1 MAHSFR
7 TEINCSPGQSIE
19 LQHKILTLGSCFAD
33 QFGSWLQTNKFQVL
47 TNPFGT
53 VYNPISIHT
62 LLTSALDL
70 TLEQELFLERDGYWF
85 HHHYHSLF
93 TDRTKESL
101 GVKINQQ
108 QQKVKEFLYQTDVVI
123 LTYGTAWVYQLKSN
137 QKRVSNCHKVPGSS
151 FEKKLLSVDEIV
163 DSFQRLVLKVRA
175 IKPTV
180 RILLTVSPVR
190 HLKDTLELN
199 SVSKSVLRLACH
211 HLRQPGVEYFPAY
224 ELLLDDLRDYR
235 FYDRDMIHPSA
246 EARDYINNKFSD
258 RYFSEA
264 TKKLIGMLNEV
275 HRALAHK
282 PFQLASPI
290 HQQFLVETLKKLE
303 LINVHLPVQTEID
316 QIQSLLNT
324 HA

>member
-19 LQHKILTLGSCFAD
+19 LHHKILTLGSCFAD

-47 TNPFGT
+47 SNPFGT
-53 VYNPISIHT
+53 TYNPISIHT
-62 LLTSALDL
+62 LLTTALDH

-85 HHHYHSLF
+85 HHHYHSQF
-93 TDRTKESL
+93 TDRTKEGLS
-101 GVKINQQ
+101 VKINKQQ
-108 QQKVKEFLYQTDVVI
+108 QTVKEFLHQTDVVI

-137 QKRVSNCHKVPGSS
+137 QQLVANCHKVPGTR
-151 FEKKLLSVDEIV
+151 FEKKLLSVNEIM
-163 DSFQRLVLKVRA
+163 DSFQQVMVKLRA
-175 IKPTV
+175 IRPTV

-211 HLRQPGVEYFPAY
+211 QLQQAGVEYFPAY

-246 EARDYINNKFSD
+246 EARDYINKKFSD
-258 RYFSEA
+258 RYFTEG
-264 TKKLIGMLNEV
+264 TKKLISTLNEV
-275 HRALAHK
+275 QRALAHK
-282 PFQLASPI
+282 PFQLASST
-290 HQQFLVETLKKLE
+290 HRQFLVDTLKRLE
-303 LINVHLPVQTEID
+303 LINVHMPVQTEID
-316 QIQSLLNT
+316 QIQSLLNA